1 MGRGDSGNR
10 WEDIETKTKT
20 FLSKV
25 NGKTKFENMKKFNA
39 KKENHRNQELTHKF
53 ISDAIRLVQPIKDF
67 KISILRM
74 FRNRKEGIRFIT

>member
-20 FLSKV
+20 FSSKV
-25 NGKTKFENMKKFNA
+25 NDKTKFQNMKKFNA
-39 KKENHRNQELTHKF
+39 KKENHRNQESTQKF
-53 ISDAIRLVQPIKDF
+53 ISDAIHLVQPTKDF

-74 FRNRKEGIRFIT
+74 FRNRN